1 MIIGMDNDPFRNV
14 CWFKIQKLQF
24 GKIIFR
30 QFFRNSISIE
40 KRIRNWKFTERER
53 ERDLSLRFDNSRERM
68 KGKSVSNSVKKSSSF
83 LVGGRS
89 PGLDGNFF
97 IMWRGRKSVYIEW
110 RSPPG
115 VSFMRNLYAKLF
127 NPEAKLG

>member
-1 MIIGMDNDPFRNV
+1 MSISFGMDMIIGMDNDPFRNV

-53 ERDLSLRFDNSRERM
+53 EREIYLSDLIIHER
-68 KGKSVSNSVKKSSSF
+68 G
-83 LVGGRS
+83 
-89 PGLDGNFF
+89 
-97 IMWRGRKSVYIEW
+97 
-110 RSPPG
+110 
-115 VSFMRNLYAKLF
+115 
-127 NPEAKLG
+127 